1 MRKISTL
8 LLLFI
13 GLQNSAQSMS
23 DGVYSTNFGTI
34 NLTFE
39 VGNEYPNGGMV
50 YGDYKNNGTI
60 TGSTFN
66 NGKEIAGSFHN
77 AAAEGKFI
85 FFAPSGKQ
93 HFFDSGIT
101 SFNGNWGY
109 GTDNKYSTNPD
120 FIWKATNKTAGKE
133 AIKNVTNV
141 WSGKWNTTDGNLIL
155 QQVGNKVTG
164 TYKGIGTVNAT
175 YTPQTRKLK
184 GTFYNNN
191 TKKTGHFEFN
201 FEGNSFKGKWGWTS
215 AMTDGVWNGTKNVKN
230 NKTIVAAQST
240 TNTQTTGLTT
250 TTNTATTKEVK
261 YRISLVQATS
271 GLYQSTR
278 NPELYGF
285 VSIQVYRV
293 TNGNRQEIKS
303 FGNKSPY
310 FFNTTEDN
318 AFPKPIHDFPSNS
331 VAYYRDF
338 IISTDDLNN
347 SDVDIEIEITQHLK
361 GKVIGSNYDYGKDKE
376 ILNLETIQLDQ
387 RENFKNNF
395 IVGKNYAN
403 GQFIETRNYEKNSS
417 VILNL
422 KKL

>member
-1 MRKISTL
+1 MKKIITL

-39 VGNEYPNGGMV
+39 VGNEYPNGGIV
-50 YGDYKNNGTI
+50 YGDYKDNGTI
-60 TGSTFN
+60 TGSTAN
-66 NGKEIAGSFHN
+66 NGKEITGNFHN
-77 AAAEGKFI
+77 GAAEGKFI
-85 FFAPSGKQ
+85 FFSPSGKQ

-133 AIKNVTNV
+133 VIKNVTNV

-201 FEGNSFKGKWGWTS
+201 FEGNSFKGKWGWNTS
-215 AMTDGVWNGTKNVKN
+215 MTDGVWNGDKHIKN
-230 NKTIVAAQST
+230 NKELPKVTVPS
-240 TNTQTTGLTT
+240 
-250 TTNTATTKEVK
+250 TNTASGSTKFTVAA
-261 YRISLVQATS
+261 INIQAS
-271 GLYQSTR
+271 
-278 NPELYGF
+278 NDNIYGF
-285 VSIQVYRV
+285 WGFKLFKVSAAGRQQVQ
-293 TNGNRQEIKS
+293 N
-303 FGNKSPY
+303 FGNKSSDVYNQTENGSKIITSKNHNFSHSPE
-310 FFNTTEDN
+310 FFRE
-318 AFPKPIHDFPSNS
+318 
-331 VAYYRDF
+331 F
-338 IISTDDLNN
+338 IIPNADLNN
-347 SDVDIEIEITQHLK
+347 PAIKFELEVYVHAKNKRTGTNIDYGMRKEIYRLDTVGINKNITIPFSAD
-361 GKVIGSNYDYGKDKE
+361 GNIFTSGIGSF
-376 ILNLETIQLDQ
+376 T
-387 RENFKNNF
+387 FK
-395 IVGKNYAN
+395 IAK
-403 GQFIETRNYEKNSS
+403 S
-417 VILNL
+417 
-422 KKL
+422 